1 MKWHLKDRYPNIWD
15 MHMDPLFHIDYGY
28 ESNSIMAFWNRLG
41 ARALNTSPKFV
52 CAFDNCDVQLKMRN
66 HRRHL
71 ICKRH
76 LHQYLIEVQ
85 QGLREPVIYERL
97 VAVQ

>member
-15 MHMDPLFHIDYGY
+15 MHMSPLFHIEVGY
-28 ESNSIMAFWNRLG
+28 RTNSVAAFWNRLG
-41 ARALNTSPKFV
+41 ARSINTQPKFV
-52 CAFDNCDVQLKMRN
+52 CAMCGVQIKMRN

-71 ICKRH
+71 ICKSH
-76 LHQYLIEVQ
+76 LHQYLDEIQ
-85 QGLREPVIYERL
+85 QGVREPVIYERL